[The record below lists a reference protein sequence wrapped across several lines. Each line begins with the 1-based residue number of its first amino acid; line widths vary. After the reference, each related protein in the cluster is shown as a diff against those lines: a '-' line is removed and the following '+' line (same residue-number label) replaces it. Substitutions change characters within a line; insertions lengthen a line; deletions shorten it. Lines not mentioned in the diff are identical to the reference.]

1 MRCGMINKDNG
12 TLENILN
19 AGKEEFLEKGFLS
32 SSLRNIVKK
41 ANVTTGEFYGYF
53 SNKEALF
60 SGLVEEQ
67 AKTVM
72 HMFMESQEEFDSIP
86 DENKREN
93 MGSCSGDCISRC
105 VEYIYDNFDIFKLII
120 CCSQGTPY
128 EHFIHNM
135 VEVEVDSTLRYM
147 EVLRRLGKD
156 IPPLSRSLCHII
168 ASGMFNGLFEIVIH
182 DMPRE
187 QAFRDVAQFR
197 DFYTAGWLKL
207 MGQ

>member
-1 MRCGMINKDNG
+1 MINKDNG

-41 ANVTTGEFYGYF
+41 ANVTTGAFYGYF

-105 VEYIYDNFDIFKLII
+105 VEYIYDNFDIFRLII

-135 VEVEVDSTLRYM
+135 VEVEVESTYRFI
-147 EVLRRLGKD
+147 EVQRKLGYEVPEIDKK
-156 IPPLSRSLCHII
+156 LCHIL
-168 ASGMFNGLFEIVIH
+168 ASGMFGGMFEIVRH
-182 DMPRE
+182 SMPKE
-187 QAFRDVAQFR
+187 EAVVYVKQLR
-197 DFYTAGWLKL
+197 DFYTAGWEKI
-207 MGQ
+207 MGF

>member
-41 ANVTTGEFYGYF
+41 ANVTTGAFYGYF

-72 HMFMESQEEFDSIP
+72 HMFMEAVVP
-86 DENKREN
+86 
-93 MGSCSGDCISRC
+93 
-105 VEYIYDNFDIFKLII
+105 
-120 CCSQGTPY
+120 
-128 EHFIHNM
+128 
-135 VEVEVDSTLRYM
+135 
-147 EVLRRLGKD
+147 
-156 IPPLSRSLCHII
+156 
-168 ASGMFNGLFEIVIH
+168 EIVF
-182 DMPRE
+182 
-187 QAFRDVAQFR
+187 QDVLNIFMIILI
-197 DFYTAGWLKL
+197 FLS
-207 MGQ
+207 